1 MSVYDIIKL
10 LLDNWGKAL
19 GIVFVLSMIIQVTPI
34 KINPWSTIG
43 RQLKTFFMSDI
54 LQEIK
59 EMKADIKTT
68 KEELD
73 KHIRENNEETARKWR
88 HDILEFSNQEI
99 NHKRHTKE
107 QWDDVLPSCKEYELF
122 CKRNN
127 IINEKATKA
136 IKDLNRR
143 YELHMANE
151 DFLEEDEI

>member
-19 GIVFVLSMIIQVTPI
+19 GIVFALSMIIQVTPI

-43 RQLKTFFMSDI
+43 RQLKTFFVSDI

-59 EMKADIKTT
+59 EMKEDIKNT
-68 KEELD
+68 EEKLD

-122 CKRNN
+122 CERNN

-151 DFLEEDEI
+151 DFLEEDEA

>member
-54 LQEIK
+54 LEEIK
-59 EMKADIKTT
+59 EMKKDIKST
-68 KEELD
+68 EEKLD

-122 CKRNN
+122 CERNN

-151 DFLEEDEI
+151 DFLEEDEV

>member
-19 GIVFVLSMIIQVTPI
+19 GIVVVLSMIIQVTPI

-151 DFLEEDEI
+151 DFLEEDEA